1 MRKQDRDQDKI
12 STNYISNNELEYRTN
27 KELSKLNYRK
37 ANTTTT
43 KMHKISEQILYQIR
57 YADGN

>member
-37 ANTTTT
+37 ANTTT
-43 KMHKISEQILYQIR
+43 KMYKISEQILYQRR